1 MGKQETKAPAKKTGN
16 IAKAKKLVKGVKKG
30 VKVEKVVT
38 KKIWPWFL
46 VAFGAAAYYFFDVPI
61 PEKKK
66 PKVKKSKGKKAE
78 EA

>member
-46 VAFGAAAYYFFDVPI
+46 VAFGAAAY
-61 PEKKK
+61 
-66 PKVKKSKGKKAE
+66 
-78 EA
+78 